1 MNKTLVCAVLAA
13 LALTAC
19 GEQQSV
25 QQTPAPQ
32 AETPSAE
39 IVIQEV
45 VASEVASEAQPESA
59 SETAVADPI
68 TARQEAFKK
77 VGGAME
83 SIGGMLKGKVAFDA
97 EQFKTFVANMQQA
110 SEEAFQNFGE
120 GTQGGNAK
128 DELWANKA
136 DFDKGAEEMKAAIAA
151 LNEAAQTGN
160 KEAIGPAVGAVGGTC
175 KACHENFKKPV
186 NK

>member
-1 MNKTLVCAVLAA
+1 MNKTLICAVLAA

-25 QQTPAPQ
+25 QPAPAPQ
-32 AETPSAE
+32 AETTSAE

-45 VASEVASEAQPESA
+45 VASEVASEETA

-77 VGGAME
+77 VGSAME
-83 SIGGMLKGKVAFDA
+83 SIGGMLKGEVAFDA

-175 KACHENFKKPV
+175 KACHEAFKKPV